1 MSVLRVG
8 LLGGSFDPVHYGHLR
23 AAQWALEAFELQEV
37 RLVPARQS
45 PFKGPCA
52 ASEGDRRAMLNLA
65 VEGNTAL
72 VVEGCELER
81 EAPSY
86 TVDTLKTLTASSP
99 QARFVLI
106 LGSDAAAGLDGWRES
121 ADVRQAAEIRVLG
134 RPGDRSPDGV
144 VVPFKGLAIS
154 STDVREAV
162 RASRS
167 IRYLTPESVRL
178 YIEEKGL
185 YK

>member
-1 MSVLRVG
+1 MSLRRVG

-23 AAQWALEAFELQEV
+23 AAQWAIEAFELQEV

-52 ASEGDRRAMLNLA
+52 ASGEDRRAMLDLA
-65 VEGNTAL
+65 VEGNPAL
-72 VVEGCELER
+72 AVEGCELER
-81 EAPSY
+81 EPPSY
-86 TVDTLKTLTASSP
+86 TVDTLKNLTARSP
-99 QARFVLI
+99 QACFTLI
-106 LGSDAAAGLDGWRES
+106 LGSDAAAGLDAWRES
-121 ADVRQAAEIRVLG
+121 AEVRRLAEVRVLG
-134 RPGDRSPDGV
+134 RPGDRARDSAA
-144 VVPFKGLAIS
+144 VPFEGLAIS
-154 STDVREAV
+154 STDIRDAV
-162 RASRS
+162 KASRS

>member
-1 MSVLRVG
+1 VTLLRVG

-23 AAQWALEAFELQEV
+23 AAQWALEAFELEEV
-37 RLVPARQS
+37 RLVPAHQS

-52 ASEGDRRAMLNLA
+52 ASTEDRRAMLDLA
-65 VEGNTAL
+65 VADNPAL
-72 VVEGCELER
+72 VVEGCEIER

-86 TVDTLKTLTASSP
+86 TVDTLRTLAARSP
-99 QARFVLI
+99 RTRFTLI
-106 LGSDAAAGLDGWRES
+106 LGSDAAAGLDQWRES
-121 ADVRQAAEIRVLG
+121 AEVRRLAEIRVLG
-134 RPGDRSPDGV
+134 RPGDGAVNRGL
-144 VVPFKGLAIS
+144 VPFQGLGIS
-154 STDVREAV
+154 STDIRDAV

-178 YIEEKGL
+178 FIEEKGL

>member
-1 MSVLRVG
+1 MSLLRVG

-23 AAQWALEAFELQEV
+23 AAQWALETFELQEV

-45 PFKGPCA
+45 PFKGPCVASA
-52 ASEGDRRAMLNLA
+52 ADRRVMLELA
-65 VEGNTAL
+65 VEGNPAL
-72 VVEGCELER
+72 SVEGCELER

-86 TVDTLKTLTASSP
+86 TVDTLKTLAARSP
-99 QARFVLI
+99 QTRFTLI
-106 LGSDAAAGLDGWRES
+106 LGSDAAAGLSGWRES
-121 ADVRQAAEIRVLG
+121 DEVQRLADVRVLG
-134 RPGDRSPDGV
+134 RPGDRSPEGP
-144 VVPFKGLAIS
+144 VVPFEGLAIS
-154 STDVREAV
+154 STDIRDAI
-162 RASRS
+162 RGSRS